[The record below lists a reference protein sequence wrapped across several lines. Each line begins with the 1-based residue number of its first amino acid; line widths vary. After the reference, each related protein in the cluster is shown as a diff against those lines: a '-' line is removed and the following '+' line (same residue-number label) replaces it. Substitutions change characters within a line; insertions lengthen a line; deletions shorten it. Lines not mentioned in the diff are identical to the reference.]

1 MASYQR
7 QVNQE
12 KKRPCTSKCVQL
24 SFDQRRF
31 LIVTREDALQQSVPA
46 KQRQELDSKE
56 RANKYCLVWG
66 ERVFIPHA
74 QPQQELDAVGW
85 ESTSPLEPPV
95 EQAGSLDLGLR
106 RRN

>member
-1 MASYQR
+1 MYVRMRAALFRSA
-7 QVNQE
+7 QVSDCHA
-12 KKRPCTSKCVQL
+12 RRCIAAVRTSKTAARVGQ
-24 SFDQRRF
+24 QRASEQ
-31 LIVTREDALQQSVPA
+31 V
-46 KQRQELDSKE
+46 
-56 RANKYCLVWG
+56 CLVWG
-66 ERVFIPHA
+66 EGVFIPHA